1 MGNSVSRATRSRSAC
16 RWISTAISRCV
27 WLACT
32 TLSAILE
39 PALDRLVSISPS
51 SFNTDAMPV
60 WIAFTTALE
69 ADCTALTTH
78 PSHAAWACT
87 GIHSRAAA
95 VKDAMDA
102 PFFIE
107 ISVLSDPSCRFGL
120 RRSGFTRRLEVR
132 WPAHIRWGR
141 CGWCIQ
147 ERALR
152 LCARRLK
159 RCGRRLPGFFC
170 QRLTGLLPDFSE
182 RGDHDGTVA
191 QPLRRIFRKMIQ
203 TGALQIIE

>member
-69 ADCTALTTH
+69 AQRLYAEVGGPLAGAYPMGKVWMMHSGEGFALVRA
-78 PSHAAWACT
+78 PPEAL
-87 GIHSRAAA
+87 RAAFA
-95 VKDAMDA
+95 GLFLPA
-102 PFFIE
+102 PDRT
-107 ISVLSDPSCRFGL
+107 L
-120 RRSGFTRRLEVR
+120 
-132 WPAHIRWGR
+132 A
-141 CGWCIQ
+141 
-147 ERALR
+147 
-152 LCARRLK
+152 
-159 RCGRRLPGFFC
+159 GFF
-170 QRLTGLLPDFSE
+170 
-182 RGDHDGTVA
+182 
-191 QPLRRIFRKMIQ
+191 
-203 TGALQIIE
+203 